1 MELKCWFQRK
11 CGNKEI
17 CKDCTDLESCTRYI
31 QMYLQTVNAGIPRM
45 MPLNHQLEKPK
56 SITSPDWEVYQN
68 LYSIDLEAFVESG
81 KSMTIES
88 DICGNGKTTWAQR
101 LLLKYLT
108 KQLGKSNSGYYVSQA
123 FYEIKKSIDTGEDL
137 PYENAFLNARLLVL
151 DDVAHKRYT
160 EFEVNW
166 LMRLSSLRQSKGL
179 ATIYTMNTKQN
190 IKEFLGDRLYSMIY
204 TASEHYVLREC
215 DKRGW
220 DKKEW

>member
-108 KQLGKSNSGYYVSQA
+108 KQLGKSNSGYYVSLPQA

-151 DDVAHKRYT
+151 DDVAHK
-160 EFEVNW
+160 
-166 LMRLSSLRQSKGL
+166 
-179 ATIYTMNTKQN
+179 
-190 IKEFLGDRLYSMIY
+190 
-204 TASEHYVLREC
+204 
-215 DKRGW
+215 
-220 DKKEW
+220 